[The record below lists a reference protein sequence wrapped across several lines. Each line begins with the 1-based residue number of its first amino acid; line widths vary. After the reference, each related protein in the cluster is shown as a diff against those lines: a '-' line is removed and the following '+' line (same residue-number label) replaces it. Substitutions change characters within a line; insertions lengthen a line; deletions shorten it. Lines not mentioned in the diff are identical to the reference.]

1 MGCSDGDI
9 RLLGHATV
17 FPCCACDLVMAA
29 GGGQR
34 SPTGEVKWVIT
45 SRAGSPVR
53 RA

>member
-29 GGGQR
+29 GGG
-34 SPTGEVKWVIT
+34 
-45 SRAGSPVR
+45 A
-53 RA
+53 A